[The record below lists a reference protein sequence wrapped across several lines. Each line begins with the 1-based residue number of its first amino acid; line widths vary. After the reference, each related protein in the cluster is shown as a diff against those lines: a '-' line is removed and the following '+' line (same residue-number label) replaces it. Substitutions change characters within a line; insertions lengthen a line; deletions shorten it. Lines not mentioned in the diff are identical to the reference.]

1 MDIYVDF
8 RDPDHCKTFDE
19 NIVGSN
25 SQFYKDKLIEELV
38 YDDDNGNIICYNK
51 LIFNETLGEYV
62 LTFDTLNVCY
72 NEKIMREQKHIDSLY
87 KKKVVESTSNAS
99 MPYFFNNSKMEVI
112 APVNNDMRFTITTTR
127 TIEEIPSVEELN
139 KNLEKI
145 SKNIEL
151 LTKDCTIDSL
161 LKQEETPINYI
172 YINMNDENHKKL
184 IFNLGPGLRAFY
196 SETVTELIY
205 QPSKDRIIAEIIGGR
220 VITLDDSITL
230 ENFQKITPITVY
242 CNNLK

>member
-8 RDPDHCKTFDE
+8 RDSDHCKTFDE

-72 NEKIMREQKHIDSLY
+72 NVKIMREQKHIDSLY
-87 KKKVVESTSNAS
+87 KKKVVESISFKVS
-99 MPYFFNNSKMEVI
+99 YEI
-112 APVNNDMRFTITTTR
+112 I
-127 TIEEIPSVEELN
+127 EIPSVEELN
-139 KNLEKI
+139 KNLENI
-145 SKNIEL
+145 SKNI
-151 LTKDCTIDSL
+151 DL

-230 ENFQKITPITVY
+230 DNFQKITPITVY

>member
-8 RDPDHCKTFDE
+8 RDPGHCKTFDE

-87 KKKVVESTSNAS
+87 KKKVVESIVTYDTG
-99 MPYFFNNSKMEVI
+99 MGL
-112 APVNNDMRFTITTTR
+112 TITTTR
-127 TIEEIPSVEELN
+127 TIEEIP
-139 KNLEKI
+139 
-145 SKNIEL
+145 
-151 LTKDCTIDSL
+151 TP
-161 LKQEETPINYI
+161 EETPINYI

-184 IFNLGPGLRAFY
+184 IFNLGPSLRAFY